1 MSAIS
6 PVFLILQEGAQVP
19 TVLTGFRRASYVVEQ
34 LIPKALISV
43 VLSLSSPGSALRTPV
58 LGGPTAAVIG
68 IVGPARE
75 W

>member
-6 PVFLILQEGAQVP
+6 PVSLVLQEGPQAP
-19 TVLTGFRRASYVVEQ
+19 TALAGFRHASYVVEQ

-43 VLSLSSPGSALRTPV
+43 VLSLSSPGSALRIPV